1 MVKNKEDKSIKE
13 VGIPEEEF
21 YLTEGLKEEAVEE
34 LKKIVSIDDRV
45 QDFGKRKKENAL
57 KAHAKL
63 TGNPYKA
70 IELRNA
76 QLKPVFMSAYN
87 PRIFIGDKCG
97 LGKTVMSAESYA
109 YYYCREYKAGKTP
122 KKVLIVTDNAHVKGF
137 ARDWVSFGINVIPLT
152 GSTIGIRRILK
163 KNKDKDFEGIVIN
176 WDSLKTNGFLE
187 YFLDHQEEYGFA
199 VFDETS
205 VLMNDK
211 TTIYPVVNNI
221 LNVYKGGI
229 ERAIFLNG
237 SSFEKNIF
245 DFYNQFRIL
254 RPKLIPTKTFLE
266 NRYVVREGREIRVK
280 QWVENQQGLREIQ
293 DVYRRTGEIVDYRN
307 QEELRER
314 LKLSYIARTKEDYAK
329 DIPKHNYIG
338 HYIEMTE
345 QQKKVLKEN
354 NRISLV
360 NSPRTSDSTKE
371 LTLKNSP
378 KLQELIRFADQV
390 ADDRPIIYA
399 YNNEAQETIKAELEK
414 IGYRVGIVS
423 GKNATSSGK
432 SREDIIEAFEKGQLD
447 MLVINIAKAIN
458 LPSSSRVLFYDIPTK
473 PQTTTQVMGRI
484 DRNNLTDIKF
494 YDFFCYLES
503 SEMLNIL
510 GLGFFRE
517 YHGSK
522 FTGQSENVYQQLVI
536 QLETIYSAEKI
547 AEISDFV
554 ANYYETEKNDYEELR
569 RSMANILDIKDECH
583 EEKEEA

>member
-1 MVKNKEDKSIKE
+1 MGNEKE
-13 VGIPEEEF
+13 VQAISEKDF
-21 YLTEGLKEEAVEE
+21 YLTEGLSEYEIEQ
-34 LKKIVSIDDRV
+34 LKKITAIDDKEY
-45 QDFGKRKKENAL
+45 DFGKRKENNAL
-57 KAHAKL
+57 KAHAKI
-63 TGNPYKA
+63 TGNPHKL
-70 IELRNA
+70 IKLRNA

-87 PRIFIGDKCG
+87 TRLFIGDKCG

-109 YYYCREYKAGKTP
+109 YYYCREYKAGRKP
-122 KKVLIVTDNAHVKGF
+122 KKVLIVTDNSHVKGF
-137 ARDWVSFGINVIPLT
+137 ARDWNNFGIKVIALT
-152 GSTIGIRRILK
+152 GSTIGIRRTLK
-163 KNKDKDFEGIVIN
+163 KLQGQDYEGVVVN
-176 WDSLKTNGFLE
+176 WDGLKINGFLE
-187 YFLDHQEEYGFA
+187 YFLDHHEDYGFA
-199 VFDETS
+199 VLDETS

-211 TTIYPVVNNI
+211 TTIYPVVNNL
-221 LNVYKGGI
+221 LNTYKGGI
-229 ERAIFLNG
+229 ERVMFLNG

-266 NRYVVREGREIRVK
+266 NRYVVREGREIRIK
-280 QWVENQQGLREIQ
+280 QWVQNSQGLQEIQ
-293 DVYRRTGEIVDYRN
+293 DVYKRTGEIVDYQN

-314 LKLSYIARTKEDYAK
+314 LKFSYIARTKEDYSK

-360 NSPRTSDSTKE
+360 NSPKTSDSKKE

-390 ADDRPIIYA
+390 ADDRPVIYA
-399 YNNEAQETIKAELEK
+399 YNNESQETIKAELEK

-423 GKNATSSGK
+423 GRNATSKGK
-432 SREDIIEAFEKGQLD
+432 SREDIIQDFEEGRLD

-458 LPSSSRVLFYDIPTK
+458 LPSSGRVLFYDIPSK

-484 DRNNLTDIKF
+484 DRNNMTDIKF

-536 QLETIYSAEKI
+536 QLETIYSPEKI

-554 ANYYETEKNDYEELR
+554 ANYYEEEKTDYEELR
-569 RSMANILDIKDECH
+569 RNMSNILGIQLD
-583 EEKEEA
+583 KEE